1 MKSPEFITARSS
13 RRLIVRSFFVP
24 LLLPAM
30 LCAPGCRT
38 FQSKEA
44 IPAHQTVK
52 FLVIGCGPY
61 TPQEEIDLGQYVDQ
75 ANAQAEGEFLVHLG
89 DIQTQSRT
97 ASSSYCAAIAEVLRR
112 ADMPTFIVPGDN
124 EWNDQED
131 PERAWDFW
139 SRSFMQF
146 HRYWDRAHSFRKN
159 YPVSGGVQ
167 HQEARPEN
175 FAFVRKGVLFIG
187 INLPG
192 GAVHDA
198 AEWARRLPENAAW
211 VAGNLRLF
219 KEDVRAA
226 VVFAQAL
233 PTDKHDAF
241 SVPFRLASHAFGKPV
256 LYLHADGYAWQVAR
270 PRAEQNILQVQTD
283 QLGLAPPLLVTVSE
297 NESEPFEFDRQ
308 QLRGPYLALGTPTSM
323 RIVWRTPAKS
333 EPIVRFGRSPDLLDD
348 VVPPGEILTRTKDHP
363 DALVALHSAPEGT
376 CQHEATVSGLAPATT
391 YYYAVY
397 DGDRLLAGGE
407 ESHRFKTHPAAG
419 AHAPLRFW
427 VVGDSGTGDSVQ
439 SNVHNAM
446 LEFTRRQ
453 NRPIDIYLHVGDMA
467 YGRGLDEEFDRNFFK
482 PYRQTLR
489 NTVCWPAMGNHEG
502 LTSNGQT
509 QIGPYYDCY
518 ILPAHGEAGGLSSG
532 TEAYYSFDYGSAH
545 FVVLDSYDLD
555 RSPNAPMAR
564 WLASDLES
572 TDTDWIFA
580 YWHHPP
586 YTKGSHDSDAEHELV
601 EMRENIMPILEAGG
615 VDMVFSGHSHIYER
629 SMLIDGAYAT
639 PTTAEGVIL
648 DDGDGDPSGDGSYRK
663 SAGLYPHEGMVA
675 VVTGHGGAGVSRKG
689 TVPVMRRVIHPE
701 HGSMIVDV
709 EGDTATVT
717 MLNAQGEQRDAFQI
731 IKRGR
736 VSQTRVV
743 DPFQLPPY
751 GNK

>member
-1 MKSPEFITARSS
+1 
-13 RRLIVRSFFVP
+13 
-24 LLLPAM
+24 LP
-30 LCAPGCRT
+30 
-38 FQSKEA
+38 SNDA
-44 IPAHQTVK
+44 IPAHQAVK

-61 TPQEEIDLGQYVDQ
+61 TPQEEIDLGQYIDQ

-89 DIQTQSRT
+89 DIHAQGRI
-97 ASSSYCAAIAEVLRR
+97 ASSSYCAAIAAALRR

-139 SRSFMQF
+139 SSSFMQF
-146 HRYWDRAHSFRKN
+146 HSYWDRAHSFRKS

-175 FAFVRKGVLFIG
+175 FAFVKKGVLFIG

-211 VAGNLRLF
+211 VAGNLRRF
-219 KEDVRAA
+219 KEQVRAA

-233 PTDKHDAF
+233 PTDTHDAF
-241 SVPFRLASHAFGKPV
+241 FVPFRQASNAFGKPV
-256 LYLHADGYAWQVAR
+256 LYLHADGHVWQVAR
-270 PRAEQNILQVQTD
+270 PWPEQNMLRVQTD
-283 QLGLAPPLLVTVSE
+283 QLGLSPPLLVTVSE

-308 QLRGPYLALGTPTSM
+308 RLRGPYLALGTPTSM
-323 RIVWRTPAKS
+323 RIVWRTPAKGK
-333 EPIVRFGRSPDLLDD
+333 PVVRFGRSPCLLDRF
-348 VVPPGEILTRTKDHP
+348 VPPAEILTRTTDHP

-376 CQHEATVSGLAPATT
+376 RQYEATVSGLEPATT

-397 DGDRLLAGGE
+397 DGDRLLAGRE

-427 VVGDSGTGDSVQ
+427 VVGDSGTGNSVQ
-439 SNVHNAM
+439 ANVHNAM

-467 YGRGLDEEFDRNFFK
+467 YGRGLDEEFSRNFFK

-502 LTSNGQT
+502 LSSNGQT

-518 ILPAHGEAGGLSSG
+518 ILPTHGEAGGLSSG
-532 TEAYYSFDYGSAH
+532 TEAYYSYDYGNAH

-564 WLASDLES
+564 WLASDLENTNS
-572 TDTDWIFA
+572 DWIFA

-586 YTKGSHDSDAEHELV
+586 YTKGSHDSDAERELV

-639 PTTAEGVIL
+639 PTTAEGIVL
-648 DDGDGDPSGDGSYRK
+648 DDGDGDPRGDGSYRK
-663 SAGLYPHEGMVA
+663 SAGLYPHEGTVA
-675 VVTGHGGAGVSRKG
+675 IVTGHGGAGVSRKG
-689 TVPVMRRVIHPE
+689 TMPVMRRVIHPE

-709 EGDTATVT
+709 DGDTATVT
-717 MLNAQGEQRDAFQI
+717 MLNAQGRQRDAFQI

-736 VSQTRVV
+736 VSQTRVG
-743 DPFQLPPY
+743 DPFQLPKY
-751 GNK
+751 GGE

>member
-1 MKSPEFITARSS
+1 M
-13 RRLIVRSFFVP
+13 
-24 LLLPAM
+24 
-30 LCAPGCRT
+30 
-38 FQSKEA
+38 
-44 IPAHQTVK
+44 
-52 FLVIGCGPY
+52 
-61 TPQEEIDLGQYVDQ
+61 
-75 ANAQAEGEFLVHLG
+75 
-89 DIQTQSRT
+89 
-97 ASSSYCAAIAEVLRR
+97 
-112 ADMPTFIVPGDN
+112 
-124 EWNDQED
+124 
-131 PERAWDFW
+131 
-139 SRSFMQF
+139 
-146 HRYWDRAHSFRKN
+146 
-159 YPVSGGVQ
+159 
-167 HQEARPEN
+167 
-175 FAFVRKGVLFIG
+175 
-187 INLPG
+187 
-192 GAVHDA
+192 
-198 AEWARRLPENAAW
+198 
-211 VAGNLRLF
+211 
-219 KEDVRAA
+219 
-226 VVFAQAL
+226 
-233 PTDKHDAF
+233 
-241 SVPFRLASHAFGKPV
+241 
-256 LYLHADGYAWQVAR
+256 
-270 PRAEQNILQVQTD
+270 
-283 QLGLAPPLLVTVSE
+283 
-297 NESEPFEFDRQ
+297 
-308 QLRGPYLALGTPTSM
+308 
-323 RIVWRTPAKS
+323 
-333 EPIVRFGRSPDLLDD
+333 
-348 VVPPGEILTRTKDHP
+348 
-363 DALVALHSAPEGT
+363 VALHSAPEGT